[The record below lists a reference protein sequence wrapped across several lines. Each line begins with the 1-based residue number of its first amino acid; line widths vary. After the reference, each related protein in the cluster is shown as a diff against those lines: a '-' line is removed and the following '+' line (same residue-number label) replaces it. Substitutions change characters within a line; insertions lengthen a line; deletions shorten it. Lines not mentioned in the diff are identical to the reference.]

1 MKRSSLPAALVALS
15 VAFAAPALATGADPG
30 RAAPAAAE
38 DQVVKEQPNDGELTN
53 FVAAF
58 VRLIGVQ
65 HGYMMMMQDEED
77 PNRLENIKQ
86 SAISDMTAA
95 VEQDG
100 LTVDRYN
107 EIALAVR
114 DNPELQGKVETM
126 LQQLASDP
134 SAEEP
139 SPEAEAE

>member
-1 MKRSSLPAALVALS
+1 MMPFSPSAALVALAI
-15 VAFAAPALATGADPG
+15 AFAVPPAMAAVEPTPAQQREDALQGQAPEAVPD
-30 RAAPAAAE
+30 
-38 DQVVKEQPNDGELTN
+38 DGELSN

-65 HGYMMMMQDEED
+65 HGYMMMLQDEQD
-77 PNRLENIKQ
+77 PSRLESIKRD
-86 SAISDMTAA
+86 ALDDMTAA

-100 LTVDRYN
+100 LSVDRYN

-114 DNPELQGKVETM
+114 DDPALQGRVESI

-134 SAEEP
+134 SAEQP
-139 SPEAEAE
+139 APEEE

>member
-1 MKRSSLPAALVALS
+1 MKRSSLSAALVALS
-15 VAFAAPALATGADPG
+15 VAFAAPALAAGDPP
-30 RAAPAAAE
+30 RATPAAGE
-38 DQVVKEQPNDGELTN
+38 DQVLTGEPNDGELTN

-77 PNRLENIKQ
+77 PAKLESIKQ
-86 SAISDMTAA
+86 SALSDMTAA

-114 DNPELQGKVETM
+114 DDPQLQGKVETM
-126 LQQLASDP
+126 LQQLAADP

-139 SPEAEAE
+139 STAPEAE

>member
-1 MKRSSLPAALVALS
+1 MKRSSLSAALVALS
-15 VAFAAPALATGADPG
+15 VAFAAPAVAAGADPT
-30 RAAPAAAE
+30 RAITAAGE
-38 DQVVKEQPNDGELTN
+38 DQVLEEQPNDGELTN

-77 PNRLENIKQ
+77 PSRLESIKQ
-86 SAISDMTAA
+86 NAINDMTAA

-107 EIALAVR
+107 QIALAVR
-114 DNPELQGKVETM
+114 DNPDLQGKVETM

-134 SAEEP
+134 DAEEP
-139 SPEAEAE
+139 QAEAE